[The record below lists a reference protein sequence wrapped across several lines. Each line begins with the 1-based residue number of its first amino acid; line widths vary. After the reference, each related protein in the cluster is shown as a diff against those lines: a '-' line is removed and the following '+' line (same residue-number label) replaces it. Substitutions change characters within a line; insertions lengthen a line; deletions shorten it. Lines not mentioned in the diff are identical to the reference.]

1 MNDDTVVIGN
11 VVRHRYE
18 PPARLL
24 PPPGV
29 EDFDK
34 ECGNDPNVCSEY
46 ANDIFNYYKSR
57 EVRIHLKIIFCA
69 QCVLLAS
76 TKEKMHQGQWLNI
89 KFGFPQ
95 TGKGSQ
101 KIFEFGWQTA
111 WEINF

>member
-1 MNDDTVVIGN
+1 MWCLIFANFLICTDFDFRNVNDDTVVIGN

-57 EVRIHLKIIFCA
+57 EVRIHLKII
-69 QCVLLAS
+69 
-76 TKEKMHQGQWLNI
+76 
-89 KFGFPQ
+89 
-95 TGKGSQ
+95 
-101 KIFEFGWQTA
+101 
-111 WEINF
+111 

>member
-1 MNDDTVVIGN
+1 MTTVSSFTFLKFKIGEFVVSFFDVMKKSLILNFRNVNDDTVVIGN
-11 VVRHRYE
+11 PVRHRYE

-57 EVRIHLKIIFCA
+57 EVRI
-69 QCVLLAS
+69 
-76 TKEKMHQGQWLNI
+76 
-89 KFGFPQ
+89 
-95 TGKGSQ
+95 
-101 KIFEFGWQTA
+101 
-111 WEINF
+111 INHTTFKNHIH

>member
-1 MNDDTVVIGN
+1 MQHFKFVVSFFDVTNRSLILNFRNVNDDTVVIGN
-11 VVRHRYE
+11 PVRHRYE

-57 EVRIHLKIIFCA
+57 EVRILNRTTFKNHIG
-69 QCVLLAS
+69 
-76 TKEKMHQGQWLNI
+76 TYYEKV
-89 KFGFPQ
+89 
-95 TGKGSQ
+95 Q
-101 KIFEFGWQTA
+101 KIQILFEK
-111 WEINF
+111 

>member
-1 MNDDTVVIGN
+1 MTANTTKSKNLILNFRNVNDDTVVVGA

-57 EVRIHLKIIFCA
+57 EVRIINQPTFKNHIGIYSEKATKYPKNYFRNLQNIIC
-69 QCVLLAS
+69 
-76 TKEKMHQGQWLNI
+76 
-89 KFGFPQ
+89 
-95 TGKGSQ
+95 
-101 KIFEFGWQTA
+101 
-111 WEINF
+111 